1 MCLPSGVGRATPH
14 GLPSPLPYLRPRSTG
29 EAGLQGRAAA
39 VYDDG
44 LVEIAHVARPC
55 PLPVPLALVFV
66 SCSVSP
72 RIPTLLLSA
81 WRLACFLCRSPVGGF
96 IVLSVYFCNDTPA
109 YPHRDLDQL
118 IGFVLSHR
126 AFIVKIVADQ
136 LLQPPPLG
144 PRSRTSPSLS
154 QTTFVEPHQHLSSRK
169 SWPTNLT
176 SAAAPRA
183 EPLFPKNK
191 RAFN

>member
-1 MCLPSGVGRATPH
+1 VCLPSGVGRATPH

-81 WRLACFLCRSPVGGF
+81 WRLACFLCRSPVGRLVGRYLSCSRYIF
-96 IVLSVYFCNDTPA
+96 AMTRPHTRIGTSRVAVKIVATNFFSRRPSEQSKVVTFPGRLV
-109 YPHRDLDQL
+109 
-118 IGFVLSHR
+118 SHQHNK
-126 AFIVKIVADQ
+126 VKIVADQ
-136 LLQPPPLG
+136 L
-144 PRSRTSPSLS
+144 SRRP
-154 QTTFVEPHQHLSSRK
+154 
-169 SWPTNLT
+169 
-176 SAAAPRA
+176 
-183 EPLFPKNK
+183 
-191 RAFN
+191 